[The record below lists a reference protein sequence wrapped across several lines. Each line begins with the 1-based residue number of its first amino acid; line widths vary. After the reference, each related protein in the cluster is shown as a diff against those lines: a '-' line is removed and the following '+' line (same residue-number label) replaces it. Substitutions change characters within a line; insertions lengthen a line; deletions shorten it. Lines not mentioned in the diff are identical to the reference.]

1 MANNTVAE
9 VTESE
14 EEDLNAEYNQ
24 IKNAR
29 EIPFQNTEWT
39 GKS

>member
-1 MANNTVAE
+1 MADNAVAE

-14 EEDLNAEYNQ
+14 EEDLKAEFYQ
-24 IKNAR
+24 IKHIR
-29 EIPFQNTEWT
+29 ENPCQNTEWT